1 MAEPEAEPGLVQIG
15 ETLRAAREVRGLS
28 LEQAALRL
36 RCDVRVI
43 ERLEAGR
50 FDELGPP
57 VFVRGHLLRYAEML
71 GESGDAMVTAWAHGA
86 ADTSAAGELMSD
98 THPRRTRDLRQIRRR
113 LVAGTALLCVAIV
126 VLWSLQQ
133 LGSRPAAD
141 SGAGAASEDARA
153 IAPAAAPAAAASRIA
168 PPATVPPPTATVPAG
183 APRAAVPSPARGGA
197 AAVGAAAAGSEPQ
210 TVTKPAASRAPTAQ
224 LAVTATA
231 DSWLEIYDRR
241 NRRLFF
247 GVARPGTLVDVRGS
261 LPLRVVVGN
270 VPATTFELDGRRVEV
285 PRAAMRGRRAA
296 TFRVGPDGRLSAWPR
311 A

>member
-57 VFVRGHLLRYAEML
+57 VFARGHLLRYAEML
-71 GESGDAMVTAWAHGA
+71 GESGDAMITAWAHA
-86 ADTSAAGELMSD
+86 AAGTSAAGELMSD

-113 LVAGTALLCVAIV
+113 LVAGTAILCVAIV

-133 LGSRPAAD
+133 LGSRPTVEV
-141 SGAGAASEDARA
+141 GTGAASDEVQAVVPAAAPATTTIVANGGPAAGDSAVQGPHA
-153 IAPAAAPAAAASRIA
+153 DLAAPVVTAPPAAAPAAAPS
-168 PPATVPPPTATVPAG
+168 T
-183 APRAAVPSPARGGA
+183 AVPQAVA
-197 AAVGAAAAGSEPQ
+197 A
-210 TVTKPAASRAPTAQ
+210 PAASRAPTAQ
-224 LAVTATA
+224 LAVIATA

-247 GVARPGTLVDVRGS
+247 GVARPGALVDVRGS

-285 PRAAMRGRRAA
+285 PREAMRGRRAA